1 MTDVAFGHIRRLIY
15 MSYKKYKGY
24 EYQTVDYTVNDMDVS
39 LNSIFSVVTAIIAFA
54 MLIIYIIILCAGG
67 EASAAF
73 KVSTVVMM
81 SIFSML
87 IIGRLIMMTVFING
101 HTVTGYR
108 IIKNSGGKFVIQGR
122 NGLGR
127 WKSISSSGYSF
138 RWNSD
143 ACGYSNYDDAVEY
156 VKKISSAYPIQ
167 PRLLKAFID
176 KGVNG
181 LLRRVKIDKGTT
193 VIEFTNENDLR

>member
-1 MTDVAFGHIRRLIY
+1 MTDVAFGHVRRLIH

-24 EYQTVDYTVNDMDVS
+24 EYRTVDYTVNDMDVT
-39 LNSIFSVVTAIIAFA
+39 LNTIFSVLTAIIAFA
-54 MLIIYIIILCAGG
+54 MLIIYIVILCTGG

-73 KVSTVVMM
+73 KDSMVIAM
-81 SIFSML
+81 SVFSMM

-127 WKSISSSGYSF
+127 WKSISSGYSF
-138 RWNSD
+138 RWDSD
-143 ACGYSNYDDAVEY
+143 ACGYSNYDDAVEN

-167 PRLLKAFID
+167 PKLLKAFID

-181 LLRRVKIDKGTT
+181 LLRRVKIGKGTT